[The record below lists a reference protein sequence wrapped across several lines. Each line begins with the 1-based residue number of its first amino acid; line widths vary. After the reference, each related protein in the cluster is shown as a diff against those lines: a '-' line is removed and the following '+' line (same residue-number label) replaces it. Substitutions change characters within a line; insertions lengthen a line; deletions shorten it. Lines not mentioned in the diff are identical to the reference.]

1 MVLTSESR
9 VQVALIRVAA
19 RPLLDVRAS
28 SAGCSQG
35 SVPASYPNPT

>member
-1 MVLTSESR
+1 VVLTSESR